1 MIEINVNPVA
11 FLSVRWYG
19 IAVALA
25 ILIIV
30 IWVGWQVRKA
40 RKESRITM
48 DTVFMA
54 ALVGIPSGVI
64 VSRLLHVLDLWDYYS
79 QHPGEIIG
87 GMGLTIW
94 GAILGAALG
103 IWVYSKIARIKFG
116 YLANLIT
123 PGLILAQIIGRIGCT
138 VNGCCHGS
146 TCSLPWAVVYTH
158 PESEAV
164 LNVPVHPTQVYE
176 IIFLA
181 LVFVLI
187 LFLRNRIKPAG
198 SLFIGYLAIYSCWR
212 IGIDFIR
219 DGTPFLFGMHQ
230 AQVIGIFTLIVT
242 IPILAIKTRW
252 GKPEEEKEEEI
263 TTETEV
269 ERGEE
274 ITAESDSE
282 TPT

>member
-1 MIEINVNPVA
+1 MIEINVNPIA
-11 FLSVRWYG
+11 FLTVRWYG
-19 IAVALA
+19 IMVALA
-25 ILIIV
+25 ILTIV
-30 IWVGWQVRKA
+30 VWVGWHVRKA
-40 RKESRITM
+40 RKESKITL

-54 ALVGIPSGVI
+54 ALVGIPSGVV
-64 VSRLLHVLDLWDYYS
+64 VSRLLHVLDLWEYYS
-79 QHPGEIIG
+79 QHWNEIIG

-94 GAILGAALG
+94 GAILGASLG

-116 YLANLIT
+116 YLSDLIT
-123 PGLILAQIIGRIGCT
+123 PGLVLAQIVGRIGCT
-138 VNGCCHGS
+138 INGCCHGME
-146 TCSLPWAVVYTH
+146 CSLPWAVVYTH

-181 LVFVLI
+181 LVFILI
-187 LFLRNRIKPAG
+187 IFLRNRIKPAG

-219 DGTPFLFGMHQ
+219 DGTPFLFGLHQ

-252 GKPEEEKEEEI
+252 GKPEDEIEEEVTAEI
-263 TTETEV
+263 EEETGKDVTT
-269 ERGEE
+269 
-274 ITAESDSE
+274 ESDSE

>member
-19 IAVALA
+19 IMVALA
-25 ILIIV
+25 ILTIV
-30 IWVGWQVRKA
+30 IWVGWHVRKA
-40 RKESRITM
+40 RKESRITL

-54 ALVGIPSGVI
+54 ALVGIPSGVV
-64 VSRLLHVLDLWDYYS
+64 VSRLLHVLDLWEYYS
-79 QHPGEIIG
+79 QHWNEIIG

-94 GAILGAALG
+94 GAIIGASLG

-116 YLANLIT
+116 YLSDLIA
-123 PGLILAQIIGRIGCT
+123 PGLVLAQIVGRIGCT
-138 VNGCCHGS
+138 VNGCCHGME
-146 TCSLPWAVVYTH
+146 CSLPWAVVYTH
-158 PESEAV
+158 PASEAV

-181 LVFVLI
+181 LVFILI

-219 DGTPFLFGMHQ
+219 DGTPFLFGLHQ

-242 IPILAIKTRW
+242 IPILAIRTRW
-252 GKPEEEKEEEI
+252 GTPEEEIE
-263 TTETEV
+263 
-269 ERGEE
+269 EE
-274 ITAESDSE
+274 ITAELQEESKEEVTSESDSE
-282 TPT
+282 TST